1 LHEQNSKMQRS
12 RQENTSKICVSFGAM
27 KSHCRRSATALDQA
41 LSMDGYPHSSTLL
54 DTKNVSKR
62 IKPSIIVCGPCT
74 CPLHGLPFAHPE
86 GQRRHRQ
93 HVTADGTAQ
102 CLLSGHEGGRIEHF
116 LRGQMLRGRLRSA
129 LKLLKHQVKGPKG
142 KQLTRSR
149 YFQVLYSL
157 YSWHAAKTSVVSCWR
172 CGKPFWRQEVN
183 RLGDKWCDKR
193 EDRRR

>member
-1 LHEQNSKMQRS
+1 MDILTVRLCWIQK
-12 RQENTSKICVSFGAM
+12 TSQKGS
-27 KSHCRRSATALDQA
+27 SLPS
-41 LSMDGYPHSSTLL
+41 LSYVG
-54 DTKNVSKR
+54 R
-62 IKPSIIVCGPCT
+62 AQT

-129 LKLLKHQVKGPKG
+129 LKPLKHQVKEVKGPKG

-157 YSWHAAKTSVVSCWR
+157 IFTGVMA
-172 CGKPFWRQEVN
+172 WRQNIRGLVLALRKALLETRSEQIGRQVV
-183 RLGDKWCDKR
+183 RQ